1 MRLSRYIRADF
12 VLTDLA
18 ADGVE
23 DAVDSL
29 ASHLASLDVVPE
41 QADLAGALLDRERA
55 HTTSMGQGMALPHA
69 TIPGLREPIL
79 AVAVAPEPVVFG
91 PPESEP
97 VRVFFV
103 LLSPPG
109 GESEHIKL
117 LARICRL
124 ARHPD
129 FVESL
134 HSAESREEVVEIIEQ
149 VDEQH
154 V

>member
-1 MRLSRYIRADF
+1 M
-12 VLTDLA
+12 LTDLA
-18 ADGVE
+18 ADGIE
-23 DAVDSL
+23 DAVDGL
-29 ASHLASLDVVPE
+29 ASHLASLDVVPGD
-41 QADLAGALLDRERA
+41 ADVAGALLERERA

-69 TIPGLREPIL
+69 SIPGLDEPIL
-79 AVAVAPEPVVFG
+79 AVAVAPEPVPFG
-91 PPESEP
+91 TPDSDP

-109 GESEHIKL
+109 REREHIKL

-134 HSAESREEVVEIIEQ
+134 HSAGTREEVVEIIER